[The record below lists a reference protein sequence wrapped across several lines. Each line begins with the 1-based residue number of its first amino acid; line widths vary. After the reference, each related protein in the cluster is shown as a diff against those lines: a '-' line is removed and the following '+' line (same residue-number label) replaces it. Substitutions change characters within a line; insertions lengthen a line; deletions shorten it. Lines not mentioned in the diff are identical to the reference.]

1 MVMTV
6 ITRYSSAALF
16 FLCVILPLMVS
27 GAAAQN
33 LILNPGCE
41 DSLVN
46 GEIPH
51 WEEVV
56 GTNWTQRKEDPLPC
70 EGGNYF
76 FAGAAALAEL
86 RQDVD
91 VSAYAD
97 SIDTNTQRFVFSGYV
112 HSWEQSPPDSSRVI
126 LEFLD
131 ISKTVKLDSLDS
143 GNYANPDEWV
153 HITLRSVAPPNA
165 RYIRIRLISL
175 RKNGTNNDGYFDA
188 LFLSTADIVFA
199 ESGNEERP
207 DELALLQNYPNP
219 FNPMTT
225 ITYILPHPGNVSVL
239 VYNSAGQVVRTLVEE
254 YQVTGQ
260 HQVVFNAEGLASGT
274 FFAEVRLENYR
285 KTIRMVYVK

>member
-6 ITRYSSAALF
+6 IDRYSCAVLF
-16 FLCVILPLMVS
+16 YLCVISPLMGS
-27 GAAAQN
+27 DAAAQN

-46 GEIPH
+46 GDIPH

-56 GTNWTQRKEDPLPC
+56 GTNWTQRKENPLPY
-70 EGGNYF
+70 EGGSYF

-97 SIDTNTQRFVFSGYV
+97 SIDNSTQRFVFSGYV
-112 HSWEQSPPDSSRVI
+112 HSWEQSPPDSSRVV

-153 HITLRSVAPPNA
+153 YITLQSIAPPNA

-175 RKNGTNNDGYFDA
+175 RENGTNNDGYFDA
-188 LFLSTADIVFA
+188 LVLSASDIVFA
-199 ESGNEERP
+199 ESGNEKRP
-207 DELALLQNYPNP
+207 DELTLLQNYPNP

-225 ITYILPHPGNVSVL
+225 ITYILPHPGNMSVL
-239 VYNSAGQVVRTLVEE
+239 VYNSAGQIVRTLVNS
-254 YQVTGQ
+254 YQVAGRY
-260 HQVVFNAEGLASGT
+260 QVDFNAEGLASGT
-274 FFAEVRLENYR
+274 YFAEVQMENYR